1 MAGMRRE
8 LDYHDPI
15 AVTRDIFWTGFY
27 DEVTKFHCNPYI
39 LIDEKDVVLFDSG
52 SIPDFPEIMRK
63 VIDVI
68 NPHEITYVVAHHQD
82 PDVCGNLAITEDII
96 DRSEL
101 KVVAHSNTVRL
112 IRHLGLSSDF
122 YRVDEHDHKLILK
135 SGRQLEFMHTPF
147 LHSPGAIVTYD
158 VKTKTLFSSDIFGG
172 VSADWALFADG
183 WDYLEAMK
191 AFHQVYMPSNAILK
205 PALEKM
211 QSRWEI
217 DRILPQHGCVLEG
230 EHINIAFD
238 FLKQLPCG
246 VDLDTS

>member
-1 MAGMRRE
+1 MASMRRE
-8 LDYHDPI
+8 LDYHDSI
-15 AVTRDIFWTGFY
+15 AITRDIFWTGFY

-39 LIDEKDVVLFDSG
+39 LIDDQDVVLFDPG

-68 NPHEITYVVAHHQD
+68 NPHEITYVVAQHQD

-101 KVVAHSNTVRL
+101 KVVAHCNTVRL

-135 SGRQLEFMHTPF
+135 SGRQLEFMYTPF

-172 VSADWALFADG
+172 VSDDWALFADG
-183 WDYLEAMK
+183 WDYLKAMK

-211 QSRWEI
+211 QSCWEI

-246 VDLDTS
+246 VDLDAP